1 MQNLINNIINYKE
14 SDWGCSVVQLISYS
28 MIINYIN
35 YMCSGITQSVKYQV
49 TTLGLIHYEMIF
61 IDFHCR
67 LHKAQSREFLFNIK
81 ETIAPPK
88 ISEEFAS

>member
-1 MQNLINNIINYKE
+1 MMIYYINY
-14 SDWGCSVVQLISYS
+14 
-28 MIINYIN
+28 

-67 LHKAQSREFLFNIK
+67 LHKAQSRAFLFNIK
-81 ETIAPPK
+81 EAIAPPK